1 MPPPENTLGEAEDTT
16 MKKSAIIRLLA
27 ASGAGVLLSITAA
40 AAETDSDTSG
50 ETAFGIRAS
59 TQGAGIEVSRKLGK
73 STALRVGLNYTNID
87 FTSNQAGIEYQADFE
102 FKSANLFL
110 DYYPR
115 NGPFRLTGG
124 LVIDQNKASVT
135 ALPGLSYTIG
145 DITFTEAEVGTLEG
159 SVSFSDV
166 TPYVGIGIGN
176 PFRGGKWTFTLEAGA
191 YLINPQAVLTSTGG
205 TLSNDPALLAEI
217 EREVT
222 DLNNDMD
229 SLPVWPVIGFTLSRR
244 F

>member
-1 MPPPENTLGEAEDTT
+1 M
-16 MKKSAIIRLLA
+16 IRL
-27 ASGAGVLLSITAA
+27 GNTRNIVVIGAA
-40 AAETDSDTSG
+40 ALSVMLTLSSASAETALG
-50 ETAFGIRAS
+50 FRIS
-59 TQGAGIEVSRKLGK
+59 TQGAGVEVSTKLGN
-73 STALRVGLNYTNID
+73 STALRVGLNYTTID
-87 FTSNQAGIEYQADFE
+87 FTSLQAGIDYQADFE

-145 DITFTEAEVGTLEG
+145 NLTFTDTEVGTLQG
-159 SVSFSDV
+159 SVTFSDV
-166 TPYVGIGIGN
+166 TPYVGVGLGN
-176 PFRGGKWTFTLEAGA
+176 PFRGGKWTFTVEAGV
-191 YLINPQAVLTSTGG
+191 YLLNPKAALTSTGG
-205 TLSNDPALLAEI
+205 TLSNDPALLAELD
-217 EREVT
+217 REVADFND
-222 DLNNDMD
+222 DLD